1 MKTKLNGIMML
12 FLAFVVQI
20 TFAQD
25 RTIYGTVSD
34 ETGPLPG
41 VSILVDGTTRGAE
54 TDFDGNYNINASTG
68 EVLRFSFVG
77 MTTVLRTI
85 GVDNV
90 INVSMIS
97 DDNTLD
103 EVVLTALGLEVKKED
118 DLSSSTAIKPDL
130 ITKSGESG
138 LIQGLAGK
146 TSGLKITKSSGDPG
160 AGAYIQI
167 RGQNTI
173 TGSSSPL
180 IIIDGIPVSNTSVNI
195 QSSGTAGV
203 TEQSRLNDF
212 NPEDIAKVTVLKGAA
227 AAAVWGTGA
236 ANGAIIIQTKKG
248 KAGKMSIDITSST
261 AFDKINVEFEKQ
273 GLYGEGSRDVWRENY
288 SLSWGDKIA
297 DRSGAP
303 NVEDVGNRRF
313 ESYTSDNVIYPI
325 TEKNDKTVYNETNRN
340 SVFGTGTTY
349 NNGAGQ
355 THTLRFRSLIRY
367 SLS

>member
-1 MKTKLNGIMML
+1 METKFNGILTL
-12 FLAFVVQI
+12 FFALVVQFS
-20 TFAQD
+20 FAQE
-25 RTIYGTVSD
+25 RTITGVVSD

-41 VSILVDGTTRGAE
+41 VSVLVEGTTHGTE
-54 TDFDGNYNINASTG
+54 TDFDGKYNLTVTTGDKINY
-68 EVLRFSFVG
+68 SFVG
-77 MTTVLRTI
+77 MSAVIRTVGSESI
-85 GVDNV
+85 
-90 INVSMIS
+90 INVTMIAEE
-97 DDNTLD
+97 NTLD

-118 DLSSSTAIKPDL
+118 DLSSSTAIEPDV

-138 LIQGLAGK
+138 LIQSLAGK

-180 IIIDGIPVSNTSVNI
+180 IIIDGVPVSNTSVNI

-212 NPEDIAKVTVLKGAA
+212 NPEDIAKITVLKGAA

-248 KAGKMSIDITSST
+248 KSGRMSIDITSST
-261 AFDKINVEFEKQ
+261 AFDKINVEFAKQ
-273 GLYGEGSRDVWRENY
+273 GVYGEGSRGKWRENY

-303 NVEDVGNRRF
+303 NAVKDGNRRF
-313 ESYTSDNVIYPI
+313 ESYTTGNVIYPI
-325 TEKNDKTVYNETNRN
+325 SEKNDKTVYNQSNRGSGFWN
-340 SVFGTGTTY
+340 WY
-349 NNGAGQ
+349 D
-355 THTLRFRSLIRY
+355 I
-367 SLS
+367 